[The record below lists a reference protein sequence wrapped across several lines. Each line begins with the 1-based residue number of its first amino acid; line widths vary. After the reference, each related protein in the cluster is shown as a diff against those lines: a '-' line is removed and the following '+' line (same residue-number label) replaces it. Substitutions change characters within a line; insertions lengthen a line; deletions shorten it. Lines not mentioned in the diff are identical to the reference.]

1 MPKVERS
8 RLLRRMGIDE
18 AWAGALQLLPIV
30 GVAWADGVIQPGE
43 RAKIDALAA
52 EDRLPEP
59 GRALVAD
66 WMTHAPS
73 PFYLYEGVRLLS
85 EGPQERDQRAK
96 MELRLARMSTS
107 EVGWFRAP
115 PPEVTRAVERTLRA
129 LGGYHGEPPA
139 PAPDF
144 VLRKPIV
151 SLADEPDQRSPTL
164 VSEIASHRS
173 ERIPPDGTSLG
184 RTSRLHRPGDVE
196 VAREHAR
203 ITRQGGVWYA
213 VAADGPLWINGERSQ
228 RRALLG
234 GEILRLSAG
243 SAFWFRLPS
252 PQRATSAP
260 SGRAAA
266 APPGARARDL
276 RPEWAPRTA
285 R

>member
-1 MPKVERS
+1 MPKAERS

-18 AWAGALQLLPIV
+18 AWAGALPLLPIV

-43 RAKIDALAA
+43 RAKIEALAA
-52 EDRLPEP
+52 EDKLPEP
-59 GRALVAD
+59 GRALVVD

-73 PFYLYEGVRLLS
+73 PYYLYEGLQLLS
-85 EGPQERDQRAK
+85 ESFADRETRAK
-96 MELRLARMSTS
+96 MERRLSRMSTS
-107 EVGWFRAP
+107 EAGWFRAP

-129 LGGYHGEPPA
+129 LGGYHSETPKPEH
-139 PAPDF
+139 DF
-144 VLRKPIV
+144 VKRPPIV
-151 SLADEPDQRSPTL
+151 SLAEDLDQRSPTL
-164 VSEIASHRS
+164 VPEFASHRS

-184 RTSRLHRPGDVE
+184 RTSKLHRVGDVE
-196 VAREHAR
+196 VAREHVR

-234 GEILRLSAG
+234 GEFLRLSAG

-252 PQRATSAP
+252 APRALSAP

-266 APPGARARDL
+266 AHPHARARDP
-276 RPEWAPRTA
+276 RPEWGLRSA